1 MARTTTGTTTEV
13 APPAG
18 PARSASSSR
27 RPALSVR
34 TRITAAVSLLVALA
48 LAGAGLIA
56 AAIQEQRL
64 ERQVVAAVDQE
75 FEEFEILQRQGVN
88 PETGRRYENAAELLL
103 VFLERNVPDPD
114 EMLIA
119 WWDGEPKFRSPVAQR
134 ELTEEP
140 GFQTAVRDAFAADR
154 TWFEHTSPEWGD
166 LLVTTQTVGSDA
178 GDGVLIVVK
187 FLDEAARD
195 LRQTMVTYALVAA
208 LAWLAVTAIAAWQS
222 GRLLAP
228 LRVLREATADVTAS
242 DLSRRIPE
250 QGNDDITALTRTI
263 NDMLDRL
270 ESGFG
275 AQRQFLDDA
284 GHELKTPLTIMSG
297 HLELLRAD
305 DAEEVETT
313 RALVLDEVDRM
324 SRLVGELLLLAKS
337 RRPDFVQPGPVD
349 LDSLFPLVLAKVQA
363 LGDREWHLDEV
374 ASGVAHLDEQRVT
387 QALVQL
393 CENAVKHTE
402 PGDVVA
408 IGSAWAGAGLDL
420 WVRDSGPGVPVEDRA
435 AIFERFERSQVRE
448 SDEGFGLGLS
458 IVRAIAEAHGGS
470 AAVADAPGG
479 GALFAM
485 TFPRA
490 GGPN

>member
-1 MARTTTGTTTEV
+1 MTHEAVPAAASVRSQARL
-13 APPAG
+13 
-18 PARSASSSR
+18 

-64 ERQVVAAVDQE
+64 ETQVIASVDQE
-75 FEEFEILQRQGVN
+75 FEEFGILQQQGIN
-88 PETGRRYENAAELLL
+88 PETGRRYEDAEELLL
-103 VFLERNVPDPD
+103 VFLRRNVPDRD
-114 EMLIA
+114 ELIVA
-119 WWDGEPKFRSPVAQR
+119 WWGDRPQYQSPVAQG
-134 ELTEEP
+134 ELTKERA
-140 GFQTAVRDAFAADR
+140 FQEGVREALADGR
-154 TWFEHTSPEWGD
+154 TWFETTSPRWGD
-166 LLVTTQTVGSDA
+166 LLITTQLVGNDT

-195 LRQTMVTYALVAA
+195 LRETMATYALVAT
-208 LAWLAVTAIAAWQS
+208 LAWIAVTAIAAWQS

-270 ESGFG
+270 EGGFV
-275 AQRQFLDDA
+275 AQRRFLDDA

-297 HLELLRAD
+297 HLELLRGD
-305 DAEEVETT
+305 DPDEVDAT
-313 RALVLDEVDRM
+313 RALLLDEVDRM

-337 RRPDFVQPGPVD
+337 RRPDFVQPAPVD
-349 LDSLFPLVLAKVQA
+349 LDSLFPLVLAKVRA
-363 LGDREWHLDEV
+363 LGPREWLLDEV
-374 ASGVAHLDEQRVT
+374 ASGVADLDEQRVT

-393 CENAVKHTE
+393 CENAVKHTDA
-402 PGDVVA
+402 GDVIA
-408 IGSAWAGAGLDL
+408 IGSAWSGDGLDL
-420 WVRDSGPGVPVEDRA
+420 WVRDSGPGVPVEDRT
-435 AIFERFERSQVRE
+435 AIFERFERSKVAAT
-448 SDEGFGLGLS
+448 DEGFGLGLS
-458 IVRAIAEAHGGS
+458 IVRAIAEAHGGTVV
-470 AAVADAPGG
+470 VADAPGG

-490 GGPN
+490 GHAR